1 MTNAIKI
8 YIAGITTDGV
18 YGAPHPHPLPLGSGG
33 RRGAG
38 DQTGREGAL
47 ERRVVA
53 ALLNRTLVV
62 ECPVLDHHAFVLGS
76 SSKFTT
82 RPAPPRPAV

>member
-53 ALLNRTLVV
+53 ALLSRILVV
-62 ECPVLDHHAFVLGS
+62 ECPRARPPRLCFLGAPPS
-76 SSKFTT
+76 S
-82 RPAPPRPAV
+82 RLGPPRPAV